1 MASAEDFTA
10 RFYDDGTKWSDI
22 IIKYGD
28 HQIHAHKAIL
38 VQQSGYFLTAF
49 TTLLPVCDLHPRMT
63 VTHLT

>member
-1 MASAEDFTA
+1 MESANDITA
-10 RFYDDGTKWSDI
+10 RLYNDSAKWSDI
-22 IIKYGD
+22 IIKYGE

>member
-10 RFYDDGTKWSDI
+10 RFYDDRTKWSDI

-38 VQQSGYFLTAF
+38 AQQSGYFLRAF
-49 TTLLPVCDLHPRMT
+49 SSSLPVSCSYSKMT
-63 VTHLT
+63 A